1 MAWARLRTQHPSL
14 HPVADGYLGELR
26 IDGRLKSAYIF
37 EAGVKFTP
45 VSHTSAPRTLSNHQA
60 IPLKPSPRANVSQP
74 ASAESSASPASDVTD
89 VNDRNLGMRLRAM
102 RTEQGLTL
110 KELAARTDM
119 SIGMLSQIERGVSS
133 PSMRSL
139 RHLCAALGVD
149 GAALFTSTDAAA
161 PNTASS
167 EFVVWGN
174 QRKPLRLA
182 DSGVTKYRVTPSNCA
197 SLEAFLMELEPG
209 AASDPNFLVQTGDK
223 VGYVISGKLR
233 VFIGDEILLL
243 QAGDTYGFAGNR
255 GYRWENGWDKRTVF
269 LVVNS
274 NHFYV

>member
-1 MAWARLRTQHPSL
+1 MEH
-14 HPVADGYLGELR
+14 LGELL
-26 IDGRLKSAYIF
+26 IDYGLKSAYIF
-37 EAGVKFTP
+37 EVGVKFSP
-45 VSHTSAPRTLSNHQA
+45 QVQILAPRTLSNHQA
-60 IPLKPSPRANVSQP
+60 ILLKPTSRVKVSPP
-74 ASAESSASPASDVTD
+74 APEPSPHTAGDTTD
-89 VNDRNLGMRLRAM
+89 ANDRNLGMRLRAM

-110 KELAARTDM
+110 KELASRTEM

-149 GAALFTSTDAAA
+149 GAALFTSTDTAA
-161 PNTASS
+161 PTANNS
-167 EFVVWGN
+167 EFVVWSN

-233 VFIGDEILLL
+233 VFIGDETLLL
-243 QAGDTYGFAGNR
+243 QTGDTYGFAGDR